1 MVKNYKQIRPE
12 KVVFNNC
19 IIMKK
24 QFKFIIL
31 LILLVI
37 MQSVIAENIVFRPA
51 SPGDKGEN
59 VRLIQEKLITLGYL
73 QSGASGNYLDQTK
86 KAILN
91 FQKDNGLELTGIADE
106 LTLKKLAETRFR
118 EIKPGEN
125 SKAVMELQTKLI
137 DMGFL
142 KTKATGLYRNQTIEA
157 IKKFQTENNLE
168 ATGIADI
175 ATQEAIYSF
184 IKNNEEKDVIN
195 VTDGREYSSKDE
207 EFKRTLTRASEGDDV
222 KLVQNRLKELG
233 FFDGPISGYYMNQT
247 IAAVKRFQYFNGL
260 EQDGVCNEATW
271 NSLLNDS
278 GVVDINSTPAPSPEP
293 APIQYAVT
301 VDVKNQAVLVYERDE
316 NGNYTNLIKTMIC
329 STGKVGTPSDVG
341 EWITDG
347 RRASWCYFPAYG
359 SHAKY
364 WTKINPYIA
373 FHSVIYNRV
382 DNMALSIKSY
392 NKLGQRAS
400 HGCVRLMVSDSKWI
414 YDNIKK
420 GTVVTITEDLPY
432 DEELRM
438 SIKKPKLNKENMLPF
453 STPEPT
459 AKPNYSS
466 TTIFDGEM
474 RDLSKKSTGT
484 DVYWLQ
490 MKLKDLGYYKGTP
503 TGSYYSGTFDAVK
516 KFQSD
521 NGIYATGNA
530 DVETQ
535 KLLYKD
541 IISTPAPIPVITP
554 SPTPSNKK

>member
-1 MVKNYKQIRPE
+1 
-12 KVVFNNC
+12 
-19 IIMKK
+19 
-24 QFKFIIL
+24 
-31 LILLVI
+31 
-37 MQSVIAENIVFRPA
+37 MQSVIADNIVFRPA

-86 KAILN
+86 KAILI
-91 FQKDNGLELTGIADE
+91 FQKDCGLEPTGVADE

-118 EIKPGEN
+118 EIKPGET
-125 SKAVMELQTKLI
+125 SRAVMELQTKLI

-142 KTKATGLYRNQTIEA
+142 KTKATGLYKNQTIEA
-157 IKKFQTENNLE
+157 IKKFQSDNNLE
-168 ATGIADI
+168 ATGIADV
-175 ATQEAIYSF
+175 ATQEAIYSC
-184 IKNNEEKDVIN
+184 IKNNEEKDVIS

-207 EFKRTLTRASEGDDV
+207 QFKRTLTRASEGDDV

-260 EQDGVCNEATW
+260 EQDGVCNESTW

-293 APIQYAVT
+293 VPIQYAVT

-329 STGKVGTPSDVG
+329 STGTVGTPSDVG

-347 RRASWCYFPAYG
+347 RRASWCYFPAFG

-438 SIKKPKLNKENMLPF
+438 SIKKPRLNKENMLPF

-521 NGIYATGNA
+521 NGINATGNA

-541 IISTPAPIPVITP
+541 ILSTPAPIPVITP
-554 SPTPSNKK
+554 SPTPSSRK

>member
-1 MVKNYKQIRPE
+1 
-12 KVVFNNC
+12 
-19 IIMKK
+19 MKK
-24 QFKFIIL
+24 QFQYIIL

-37 MQSVIAENIVFRPA
+37 MQSVIADNIVFKPA

-86 KAILN
+86 KAILD
-91 FQKDNGLELTGIADE
+91 FQKDNSLEQSGIADE
-106 LTLKKLAETRFR
+106 LTLKKLSETRFR
-118 EIKPGEN
+118 DIKPGEN

-142 KTKATGLYRNQTIEA
+142 KTKATGLYKNQTIEA
-157 IKKFQTENNLE
+157 IKKFQSDNNLE
-168 ATGIADI
+168 ATGIADV
-175 ATQEAIYSF
+175 ATQEAIYSC
-184 IKNNEEKDVIN
+184 IKNNEEKDVIS

-207 EFKRTLTRASEGDDV
+207 QFKRTLTRASEGEDV

-260 EQDGVCNEATW
+260 EQDGVCNESTW

-293 APIQYAVT
+293 VPIQYAVT

-316 NGNYTNLIKTMIC
+316 NGKYTNLIKTMIC
-329 STGKVGTPSDVG
+329 STGTVGTPSDVG

-392 NKLGQRAS
+392 NKLGRRAS

-420 GTVVTITEDLPY
+420 GTVITITEDLPY

-466 TTIFDGEM
+466 TTIFDGEI
-474 RDLSKKSTGT
+474 RNLSKKSTGT

-521 NGIYATGNA
+521 NGINATGNA

-541 IISTPAPIPVITP
+541 ILSTPAPIPVITP
-554 SPTPSNKK
+554 SPTPSSRK

>member
-1 MVKNYKQIRPE
+1 
-12 KVVFNNC
+12 
-19 IIMKK
+19 MKK
-24 QFKFIIL
+24 QFKFKFIIL

-51 SPGDKGEN
+51 SLGDKGEN
-59 VRLIQEKLITLGYL
+59 VRLIQERLITLGYL
-73 QSGASGNYLDQTK
+73 QSGASGNYLEQTK
-86 KAILN
+86 KAIVN
-91 FQKDNGLELTGIADE
+91 FQKESGLEPTGVADE
-106 LTLKKLAETRFR
+106 STLKKLAETRFR
-118 EIKPGEN
+118 EIKPGET

-142 KTKATGLYRNQTIEA
+142 KTKATGLYKNQTIEA
-157 IKKFQTENNLE
+157 IKKFQSENNLE
-168 ATGIADI
+168 ATGIADV
-175 ATQEAIYSF
+175 ATQEALYSC
-184 IKNNEEKDVIN
+184 IKNNEEKDAIS

-207 EFKRTLTRASEGDDV
+207 QFKRTLTRASEGDDV

-260 EQDGVCNEATW
+260 EQDGVCNELTW

-293 APIQYAVT
+293 VPIQYAVT
-301 VDVKNQAVLVYERDE
+301 VDVKNQAVLVYERDK

-329 STGKVGTPSDVG
+329 STGMVGTPSDVG

-392 NKLGQRAS
+392 NRLGQRAS

-420 GTVVTITEDLPY
+420 GTVITITEDLPY

-438 SIKKPKLNKENMLPF
+438 SVKKPKLNKENMLPF

-466 TTIFDGEM
+466 TTIFDGEI
-474 RDLSKKSTGT
+474 RNLSKKSTGT

-521 NGIYATGNA
+521 NGINATGNA
-530 DVETQ
+530 DIETQ
-535 KLLYKD
+535 KILYKD
-541 IISTPAPIPVITP
+541 ILSTPAPIPVITP
-554 SPTPSNKK
+554 SPTPSSRK

>member
-1 MVKNYKQIRPE
+1 
-12 KVVFNNC
+12 
-19 IIMKK
+19 MKK

-37 MQSVIAENIVFRPA
+37 MQSVIADNIVFRPA

-86 KAILN
+86 KAILI
-91 FQKDNGLELTGIADE
+91 FQKDCGLEPTGVADE

-118 EIKPGEN
+118 EIKPGET
-125 SKAVMELQTKLI
+125 SRAVMELQTKLI

-142 KTKATGLYRNQTIEA
+142 KTKATGLYKNQTIEA
-157 IKKFQTENNLE
+157 IKKFQSDNNLE
-168 ATGIADI
+168 ATGIADV
-175 ATQEAIYSF
+175 ATQEAIYSC
-184 IKNNEEKDVIN
+184 IKNNEEKDVIS

-207 EFKRTLTRASEGDDV
+207 QFKRTLTRASEGDDV

-260 EQDGVCNEATW
+260 EQDGVCNESTW

-293 APIQYAVT
+293 VPIQYAVT

-329 STGKVGTPSDVG
+329 STGTVGTPSDVG

-347 RRASWCYFPAYG
+347 RRASWCYFPAFG

-438 SIKKPKLNKENMLPF
+438 SIKKPRLNKENMLPF

-459 AKPNYSS
+459 AKPIYSS

-521 NGIYATGNA
+521 NGINATGNA

-541 IISTPAPIPVITP
+541 ILSTPAPIPVITP
-554 SPTPSNKK
+554 SPTPSSRK

>member
-1 MVKNYKQIRPE
+1 
-12 KVVFNNC
+12 
-19 IIMKK
+19 MKK

-37 MQSVIAENIVFRPA
+37 MQSVIADNIVFRPA

-86 KAILN
+86 KAILI
-91 FQKDNGLELTGIADE
+91 FQKDCGLEPTGVADE

-118 EIKPGEN
+118 EIKPGET
-125 SKAVMELQTKLI
+125 SRAVMELQTKLI
-137 DMGFL
+137 NMGFL
-142 KTKATGLYRNQTIEA
+142 KTKATGLYKNQTIEA
-157 IKKFQTENNLE
+157 IKKFQSDNNLE
-168 ATGIADI
+168 ATGIADV
-175 ATQEAIYSF
+175 ATQEAIYSC
-184 IKNNEEKDVIN
+184 IKNNEEKDVIS

-207 EFKRTLTRASEGDDV
+207 QFKRTLTRASEGDDV

-260 EQDGVCNEATW
+260 EQDGVCNESTW

-293 APIQYAVT
+293 VPIQYAVT

-438 SIKKPKLNKENMLPF
+438 SIKKPRLNKENMLPF

-474 RDLSKKSTGT
+474 RGLSKKSTGT

-521 NGIYATGNA
+521 NGINATGNA

-541 IISTPAPIPVITP
+541 ILSTPAPIPVITP
-554 SPTPSNKK
+554 SPTPSSRK

>member
-1 MVKNYKQIRPE
+1 
-12 KVVFNNC
+12 
-19 IIMKK
+19 MKK

-37 MQSVIAENIVFRPA
+37 MQSVIADNIVFRPA

-86 KAILN
+86 KAILI
-91 FQKDNGLELTGIADE
+91 FQKDCGLEPTGVADE

-118 EIKPGEN
+118 EIKPGET
-125 SKAVMELQTKLI
+125 SRAVMELQTKLI

-142 KTKATGLYRNQTIEA
+142 KTKATGLYKNQTIEA
-157 IKKFQTENNLE
+157 IKKFQSDNNLD
-168 ATGIADI
+168 ATGIADV
-175 ATQEAIYSF
+175 ATQEAIYSC
-184 IKNNEEKDVIN
+184 IKNNEEKDVIS

-207 EFKRTLTRASEGDDV
+207 QFKRTLTRASEGDDV

-247 IAAVKRFQYFNGL
+247 ISAVKRFQYFNGL
-260 EQDGVCNEATW
+260 EQDGVCNESTW

-293 APIQYAVT
+293 VPIQYAVT

-329 STGKVGTPSDVG
+329 STGTVGTPSDVG

-347 RRASWCYFPAYG
+347 RRASWCYFPAFG

-420 GTVVTITEDLPY
+420 GTVVTITEDLPF

-438 SIKKPKLNKENMLPF
+438 SIKKPRLNKENMLPF

-521 NGIYATGNA
+521 NGINATGNA

-541 IISTPAPIPVITP
+541 ILSTPAPIPVITP
-554 SPTPSNKK
+554 SPTPSSRK